1 MDLDELVAMVAL
13 DHRNDRQMAAASSA
27 TMRQSPREQ
36 IGEM

>member
-1 MDLDELVAMVAL
+1 MDLDELVAVVAL
-13 DHRNDRQMAAASSA
+13 DHMNNRQMAAAGSA